1 MDAWGQ
7 DVKGFSKKRISL
19 KAVGIFVSFIVV
31 MEILFLTHG
40 IGYFS
45 SGSMEPLLE
54 TGGFG
59 IVSKW
64 PYMTGNPKRGDII
77 IFDQEEIGRGV
88 GKRVVGLPGE
98 EVIIKDGCVYVD
110 NQLLV
115 EDYLPQGYRTSI
127 EGVILRRFE
136 VPEEGYFVLGDNREE
151 SFDSRYWIEP
161 YVYRRDIKGKLIWY
175 TNHPILKP
183 IAMKRPD

>member
-1 MDAWGQ
+1 
-7 DVKGFSKKRISL
+7 
-19 KAVGIFVSFIVV
+19 
-31 MEILFLTHG
+31 
-40 IGYFS
+40 
-45 SGSMEPLLE
+45 MEPLLE

-64 PYMTGNPKRGDII
+64 PYMAGNPKRGDII

-127 EGVILRRFE
+127 EGVSMRRFE